1 MFTRSSQRGEG
12 RLGLIVALVI
22 IALAIFLAVKFVP
35 AKIAAYEFGDFLEK
49 ECRYAAN
56 RQKDST
62 IVDRIMEK
70 AEEMEIP
77 LKKKNLIVRRTR
89 SEMVIKAS
97 YEQVLDLKVTTYV
110 YKFDREERAPLF

>member
-1 MFTRSSQRGEG
+1 MFTRSNQRGEG
-12 RLGLIVALVI
+12 RLGLVVALVI
-22 IALAIFLAVKFVP
+22 VAVAIFLAVKFVP

-77 LKKKNLIVRRTR
+77 LKKKNLTVRRTR
-89 SEMVIKAS
+89 SEMIIKAS
-97 YEQVLDLKVTTYV
+97 YEQTLDLKVTTYV